1 MGWAKRKIIM
11 SATPTLYI
19 KHFKDSDGRE
29 HVQSIQEGP
38 VGLKGNS
45 EERVLNGEVR
55 AYA

>member
-1 MGWAKRKIIM
+1 MGWAKRKIIT

-29 HVQSIQEGP
+29 HVLSIQEGP

>member
-1 MGWAKRKIIM
+1 MGWAKRKIIT

-45 EERVLNGEVR
+45 EEQVLNGEVR